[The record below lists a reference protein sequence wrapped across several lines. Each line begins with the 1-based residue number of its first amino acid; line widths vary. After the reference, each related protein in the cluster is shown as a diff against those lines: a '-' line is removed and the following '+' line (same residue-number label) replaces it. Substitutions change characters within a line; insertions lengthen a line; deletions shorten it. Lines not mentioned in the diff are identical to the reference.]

1 MSIILAFSH
10 FYLYTYVIILLSL
23 ILLQYHLCCL
33 PALIIYVLLRLLRI
47 CRTKQHDK
55 VVCGFSSVEGMAL
68 VNVEGTGMVGI
79 RGVDQR
85 IFGVLEK
92 YDVNVALISQAIS
105 EHSVTFATLESQ
117 AELAKT
123 VIKEEFRRELKLG
136 HISSVD
142 IRAPVSI
149 IAAVGDGM

>member
-1 MSIILAFSH
+1 M
-10 FYLYTYVIILLSL
+10 
-23 ILLQYHLCCL
+23 
-33 PALIIYVLLRLLRI
+33 
-47 CRTKQHDK
+47 
-55 VVCGFSSVEGMAL
+55 VCGFSSVEGMAL

-85 IFGVLEK
+85 IFGVLQK

-105 EHSVTFATLESQ
+105 EHSVTFATFEDQ
-117 AELAKT
+117 AELAKS
-123 VIKEEFRRELKLG
+123 VIEEEFRRELKLG